1 MQKNLYAIAALASFA
16 LMASPSIAQD
26 FPKRQPISIVVP
38 WAPGGNVDITAR
50 AIAPAM
56 AEILGQ
62 SVVVENRPGAGG
74 FIGSSRVAKSNPD
87 GYTLLLG
94 SSGSISIGPALASNP
109 PYNPTKDLIAV
120 GPIHSVPLVLSASG
134 KSPIK
139 NYADFAAK
147 SKANPGALNVAS
159 AGVGSTQHLAIEL
172 IALKSGT
179 KLNHVPYKGSG
190 PAITDLIGGQVETMI
205 DQMTASM
212 PHIKSGAITPLAV
225 TTKARSAGLPNV
237 PTLQELGIKDIDMTT
252 YTGIF
257 APTGTPPAVVKQ
269 INAALKQAM
278 QRPEIRKQFE
288 SLGVEILNMDQA
300 EFQNYVNKDFANSQA
315 VGKAANIQLN
325 N

>member
-1 MQKNLYAIAALASFA
+1 
-16 LMASPSIAQD
+16 
-26 FPKRQPISIVVP
+26 
-38 WAPGGNVDITAR
+38 
-50 AIAPAM
+50 M

-74 FIGSSRVAKSNPD
+74 FIGSSRVAKSTPD

-94 SSGSISIGPALASNP
+94 SSGSISIGPALVSNP

-147 SKANPGALNVAS
+147 AKANPGALNVAS

-172 IALKSGT
+172 IALNSGT

-237 PTLQELGIKDIDMTT
+237 PTLQELGVKDIDMTT

-257 APTGTPPAVVKQ
+257 APAGTPPAVVKQ

>member
-1 MQKNLYAIAALASFA
+1 MKKNLLMAAALASFA
-16 LMASPSIAQD
+16 LASSPSIAQD
-26 FPKRQPISIVVP
+26 FPKRQPITIVVP

-50 AIAPAM
+50 TIAPAM

-74 FIGSSRVAKSNPD
+74 FIGSSRVAKSPAD

-94 SSGSISIGPALASNP
+94 SSGSISIGPALATNP

-120 GPIHSVPLVLSASG
+120 GPIHAVPLVLSASA

-147 SKANPGALNVAS
+147 AKTTPVNVAS

-172 IALKSGT
+172 IALKSGA

-212 PHIKSGAITPLAV
+212 PHIKSSAITPLAV
-225 TTKARSAGLPNV
+225 TTKSRSAQLPNV
-237 PTLQELGIKDIDMTT
+237 PALQELGIKDIDMTT
-252 YTGIF
+252 YTGVF
-257 APTGTPPAVVKQ
+257 SPAGTPPAVVKQ
-269 INAALKQAM
+269 LNAALNKAM
-278 QRPEIRKQFE
+278 QRPEIQEKFKA
-288 SLGVEILNMDQA
+288 LGVEILNMDQQT
-300 EFQNYVNKDFANSQA
+300 FQNYVNKDFANSQA
-315 VGKAANIQLN
+315 VGKAANIQIKN
-325 N
+325 

>member
-94 SSGSISIGPALASNP
+94 SSGSISIGPALVANP

-147 SKANPGALNVAS
+147 AKANPGALNVAS

-190 PAITDLIGGQVETMI
+190 PAITDLLGGQVETMI

-237 PTLQELGIKDIDMTT
+237 PTLQELGVKDIDMTT
-252 YTGIF
+252 YTGVF
-257 APTGTPPAVVKQ
+257 APAGTPPAVVNQ